1 MRTGQRARAAVAGAV
16 VASVVTGGAL
26 LGGGSAAAATPTPI
40 TCSIDVNR
48 PTAPVSVAPGS
59 SVQLVIALP
68 ILGTV
73 NVGDPQTVSGSGA
86 QTLQGTLTSG
96 FGGVVKN
103 LCEAAVTIQS
113 AVPLPPVTVPAL
125 PTVLPPVNLQVP
137 ALPQLPAAGGAAA
150 PAVGSGA
157 GATPQGGSSP
167 QAGGTPQG
175 GSPAAAGSVP
185 GASPTYTGSVDRA
198 QMGDLLSQVTT
209 STATQYSFGRV
220 PLYSYAGTPYAV
232 AGGAGRGLSPS
243 ALYGSS
249 VPGYAPQFGILGS
262 DGTAGPA
269 DGVARASQVE
279 SLGAA
284 STPGTV
290 GIATLLAVLLLS
302 GTSAT
307 LVRTVV
313 LRRTAPVAA

>member
-59 SVQLVIALP
+59 SVQLVLP
-68 ILGTV
+68 VLGAAAI
-73 NVGDPQTVSGSGA
+73 NVGAPQTVGPSGT
-86 QTLQGTLTSG
+86 QTLQALTAG
-96 FGGVVKN
+96 LLPQ
-103 LCEAAVTIQS
+103 LCQAAVTIQS

-209 STATQYSFGRV
+209 GTATQYSFGRV